1 MNKCLDMKVDVL
13 IIGAGGG
20 AYPAAFRLA
29 GSGKTVLMADPKG
42 VLGGNC
48 LYLGCIPSKTV
59 RELIEINERS
69 GRLLGSKNHADFRLI
84 QQHKDDVQQMRFDQ
98 HNREMSEFQ
107 SLKFMKGKVSFTG
120 KNSARVSTESE
131 MIEVE
136 FDYAIIATGTV
147 VSRISF
153 PGSDLCITSDD
164 IFSFGSEIREIPK
177 KMVIVGGG
185 YIALEVADMFNA
197 LGTEVHLFV
206 RTETILRNVDRDLV
220 NIAYPLITPYRV
232 HMNTTIRDI
241 TGQRGNLKIN
251 YTENGADL
259 NMEADEVLLAVG
271 REGVVP
277 EGLDLTGVKY
287 SSRGIIEVND
297 TLQTNVSHIYSTGDI
312 TGRTPYFHAAVRESL
327 VAANNILGDTTDRMD
342 FLNVPVSI
350 FTYPPISYIG
360 ILRDEARKRGMDIAE
375 TSYAMSGDSRAQMY
389 EEQDGEIRLFFER
402 KTGRI
407 VGGWVVGLDAP
418 QLINE
423 IGTAVF
429 NSLTA
434 LEMSKFPD
442 QHPTTNEGI
451 SKAARAW
458 KSST

>member
-1 MNKCLDMKVDVL
+1 MKVDVL

-29 GSGKTVLMADPKG
+29 DSGKIVLMADPKG

-59 RELIEINERS
+59 RELIEINDRS
-69 GRLLGSKNHADFRLI
+69 GRLLGSKNHADFRSI
-84 QQHKDDVQQMRFDQ
+84 QKHKDDVQQLRFDQ
-98 HNREMSEFQ
+98 HEQERSVFKN
-107 SLKFMKGKVSFTG
+107 LKFLKGNVTFTG
-120 KNSARVSTESE
+120 SNSADVSTEDGTVP
-131 MIEVE
+131 VE
-136 FDYAIIATGTV
+136 FDHAIIATGTV

-164 IFSFGSEIREIPK
+164 IFSFGTVFREIPD

-185 YIALEVADMFNA
+185 YIALEVAGMFHK

-206 RTETILRNVDRDLV
+206 RTETVLRNVDRDLV
-220 NIAYPLITPYRV
+220 NIAYPLITPFRV
-232 HMNTTIRDI
+232 HLNTTIRNVA
-241 TGQRGNLKIN
+241 GKRGKLTVN
-251 YTENGADL
+251 YTENGEDL
-259 NMEADEVLLAVG
+259 SMQAGEVLLAVG
-271 REGVVP
+271 RKGVVP
-277 EGLDLTGVKY
+277 EGIDLTGVKY
-287 SSRGIIEVND
+287 SSKGIIEVSD
-297 TLQTNVSHIYSTGDI
+297 TMQTSVPHIFATGDI

-327 VAANNILGDTTDRMD
+327 VAANNIIGGTVDRMD
-342 FLNVPVSI
+342 FINVPVSI
-350 FTYPPISYIG
+350 FTYPPVSYIG
-360 ILRDEARKRGMDIAE
+360 ILRNEAKEKGMDIVE
-375 TSYAMSGDSRAQMY
+375 TSYAMSGDARAQMY
-389 EEQDGEIRLFFER
+389 EEQDGEIRLFFQR

-418 QLINE
+418 ELINE

-434 LEMSKFPD
+434 KDIARFPD
-442 QHPTTNEGI
+442 QHPTTNEGV

-458 KSST
+458 KESR

>member
-29 GSGKTVLMADPKG
+29 GYGKTVLMADPKG

-69 GRLLGSKNHADFRLI
+69 GRLLGSKNHADFNLI
-84 QQHKDDVQQMRFDQ
+84 QQHKDDVQQIRFDQ
-98 HNREMSEFQ
+98 HNLEMSEFQ
-107 SLKFMKGKVSFTG
+107 TLKFMKGKVSFTG

-131 MIEVE
+131 MIDVE

-185 YIALEVADMFNA
+185 YIALEVADMFHA

-206 RTETILRNVDRDLV
+206 RTETVLRNVDRDLV

-241 TGQRGNLKIN
+241 TGKRGNLKIN
-251 YTENGADL
+251 YNENGDDL

-271 REGVVP
+271 RKGVVP

-287 SSRGIIEVND
+287 STRGIIEVND

-360 ILRDEARKRGMDIAE
+360 ILRDEARKRGMDIVE

-407 VGGWVVGLDAP
+407 VGGWVVGLDVP

-434 LEMSKFPD
+434 LDMSKFPD

-458 KSST
+458 KGPT

>member
-1 MNKCLDMKVDVL
+1 MKVDVL

-20 AYPAAFRLA
+20 AYPAAFKLA

-59 RELIEINERS
+59 RELIEINDRS
-69 GRLLGSKNHADFRLI
+69 GRLLGSKNHADFSSI
-84 QQHKDDVQQMRFDQ
+84 QKHKDDVQQLRFDQ
-98 HNREMSEFQ
+98 HDRERSEFKNLEF
-107 SLKFMKGKVSFTG
+107 LKGSVTFTGRNSADVSTGDGKVS
-120 KNSARVSTESE
+120 
-131 MIEVE
+131 VE
-136 FDYAIIATGTV
+136 FNHAIIATGTV

-164 IFSFGSEIREIPK
+164 IFSFGTGFRKIPD

-185 YIALEVADMFNA
+185 YIALEVAGMLHM

-206 RTETILRNVDRDLV
+206 RTETVLRNVDQDLV
-220 NIAYPLITPYRV
+220 KIAYPLITPFRV
-232 HMNTTIRDI
+232 HLNTSIRDV
-241 TGQRGNLKIN
+241 TGKRGKLNVN
-251 YTENGADL
+251 YTENGEDME
-259 NMEADEVLLAVG
+259 MEAGEVLLAVG
-271 REGVVP
+271 RKGVVP
-277 EGLDLTGVKY
+277 GGLDLTGVKY
-287 SSRGIIEVND
+287 SSKGIIEVSD
-297 TLQTNVSHIYSTGDI
+297 TLQTNIPNIYATGDI

-327 VAANNILGDTTDRMD
+327 VAANNIMGRHEDRMD

-350 FTYPPISYIG
+350 FTYPPVSYIG
-360 ILRDEARKRGMDIAE
+360 ILRNEAREKGMDIVE
-375 TSYAMSGDSRAQMY
+375 TSYAMSGDARAQMY
-389 EEQDGEIRLFFER
+389 EEQDGEIRLFFDK
-402 KTGRI
+402 KTARI

-418 QLINE
+418 ELINE

-434 LEMSKFPD
+434 MDMARFPD
-442 QHPTTNEGI
+442 QHPTTNEGV

-458 KSST
+458 KEPE

>member
-1 MNKCLDMKVDVL
+1 
-13 IIGAGGG
+13 
-20 AYPAAFRLA
+20 
-29 GSGKTVLMADPKG
+29 
-42 VLGGNC
+42 
-48 LYLGCIPSKTV
+48 
-59 RELIEINERS
+59 
-69 GRLLGSKNHADFRLI
+69 
-84 QQHKDDVQQMRFDQ
+84 
-98 HNREMSEFQ
+98 
-107 SLKFMKGKVSFTG
+107 
-120 KNSARVSTESE
+120 
-131 MIEVE
+131 
-136 FDYAIIATGTV
+136 
-147 VSRISF
+147 
-153 PGSDLCITSDD
+153 
-164 IFSFGSEIREIPK
+164 
-177 KMVIVGGG
+177 
-185 YIALEVADMFNA
+185 
-197 LGTEVHLFV
+197 
-206 RTETILRNVDRDLV
+206 
-220 NIAYPLITPYRV
+220 
-232 HMNTTIRDI
+232 MNTTIRDI

>member
-120 KNSARVSTESE
+120 KNSAKVSTESE
-131 MIEVE
+131 MIDVK

-164 IFSFGSEIREIPK
+164 IFSFGSEFREIPK

-206 RTETILRNVDRDLV
+206 RTETVLRNVDRDLV

-232 HMNTTIRDI
+232 HMNTTIKEI
-241 TGQRGNLKIN
+241 TGKRGNLKIN
-251 YTENGADL
+251 YTENGDDL
-259 NMEADEVLLAVG
+259 NMEANEVLLAVG

-297 TLQTNVSHIYSTGDI
+297 TLQTNVSHIYATGDI

-360 ILRDEARKRGMDIAE
+360 ILRDEARKRGMDIVE

-434 LEMSKFPD
+434 SDMSKFPD

-458 KSST
+458 KGPT

>member
-29 GSGKTVLMADPKG
+29 GYGKTVLMADPKG

-69 GRLLGSKNHADFRLI
+69 GRLLGSKNHADFNLI

-131 MIEVE
+131 MIDVE

-185 YIALEVADMFNA
+185 YIALEVADMFHA

-206 RTETILRNVDRDLV
+206 RTETVLRNVDRDLV

-232 HMNTTIRDI
+232 HMNTSIKEI
-241 TGQRGNLKIN
+241 TGKRGDLKIN
-251 YTENGADL
+251 YTENGDDL
-259 NMEADEVLLAVG
+259 NMEANEVLLAVG
-271 REGVVP
+271 RKGVVP
-277 EGLDLTGVKY
+277 DGLDLTGVKY

-297 TLQTNVSHIYSTGDI
+297 TLQTNASHIYATGDI

-342 FLNVPVSI
+342 FQNVPVTI

-360 ILRDEARKRGMDIAE
+360 ILRGEARKRDMDIVE

-434 LEMSKFPD
+434 PDMSKFPD

>member
-29 GSGKTVLMADPKG
+29 GSGKTVIMADPKG

-69 GRLLGSKNHADFRLI
+69 GRLLGSKNHADFKLI
-84 QQHKDDVQQMRFDQ
+84 QQHKDDVQQIRFDQ

-107 SLKFMKGKVSFTG
+107 TLKFMKGKVSFTG
-120 KNSARVSTESE
+120 KNSAKVSTESE
-131 MIEVE
+131 MIDVE
-136 FDYAIIATGTV
+136 FDYVIIATGTV

-164 IFSFGSEIREIPK
+164 IFSFGSEFREIPK

-185 YIALEVADMFNA
+185 YIALEVADMFHA

-206 RTETILRNVDRDLV
+206 RTETVLRNVDRDLV

-232 HMNTTIRDI
+232 HMNTIIKEI
-241 TGQRGNLKIN
+241 TGKRGNLKIN
-251 YTENGADL
+251 YTENGDDL
-259 NMEADEVLLAVG
+259 NMEANEVLLAVG

-297 TLQTNVSHIYSTGDI
+297 TLQTNVSHIYATGDI

-360 ILRDEARKRGMDIAE
+360 ILRDEARKRDMDIVE

-434 LEMSKFPD
+434 SDMSKFPD
-442 QHPTTNEGI
+442 QHPTTNEGV

-458 KSST
+458 KGPT

>member
-1 MNKCLDMKVDVL
+1 M
-13 IIGAGGG
+13 
-20 AYPAAFRLA
+20 
-29 GSGKTVLMADPKG
+29 
-42 VLGGNC
+42 
-48 LYLGCIPSKTV
+48 
-59 RELIEINERS
+59 
-69 GRLLGSKNHADFRLI
+69 
-84 QQHKDDVQQMRFDQ
+84 
-98 HNREMSEFQ
+98 Q
-107 SLKFMKGKVSFTG
+107 SLQQ
-120 KNSARVSTESE
+120 
-131 MIEVE
+131 
-136 FDYAIIATGTV
+136 
-147 VSRISF
+147 
-153 PGSDLCITSDD
+153 GSDFCITSDD

>member
-1 MNKCLDMKVDVL
+1 MNKYLDMKVNVL

-59 RELIEINERS
+59 RELIEVNERS

-98 HNREMSEFQ
+98 HNREMSEFK

-120 KNSARVSTESE
+120 KNSARVTTENE

-153 PGSDLCITSDD
+153 PGSDFCITSDD

-185 YIALEVADMFNA
+185 YIALEVADMFHA

-206 RTETILRNVDRDLV
+206 RTETVLRNVDRDLV

-241 TGQRGNLKIN
+241 TGQRGNLKVN
-251 YTENGADL
+251 YTENGDDL
-259 NMEADEVLLAVG
+259 NMEANEVLLAVG
-271 REGVVP
+271 RKGVVP
-277 EGLDLTGVKY
+277 EGLDLTGMKY

-297 TLQTNVSHIYSTGDI
+297 TLQTNVSHIYATGDI

-360 ILRDEARKRGMDIAE
+360 ILRDEARKRGMDIVE

-434 LEMSKFPD
+434 SDMSKFPD

-458 KSST
+458 KSYT

>member
-1 MNKCLDMKVDVL
+1 MNECLDMKVDVL

-107 SLKFMKGKVSFTG
+107 TLKFMKGKVSFTG
-120 KNSARVSTESE
+120 KNSAKVSTESE
-131 MIEVE
+131 MMDVE

-164 IFSFGSEIREIPK
+164 IFSFGSEFREIPK

-185 YIALEVADMFNA
+185 YIALEVADMFHA

-206 RTETILRNVDRDLV
+206 RTETVLRNVDRDLV

-241 TGQRGNLKIN
+241 TGKRGNLKIN
-251 YTENGADL
+251 YNENGDDL

-271 REGVVP
+271 RKGVVP

-287 SSRGIIEVND
+287 STRGIIEVND

-360 ILRDEARKRGMDIAE
+360 ILRDEARKRGMDIVE
-375 TSYAMSGDSRAQMY
+375 TSFGNNTLSSY
-389 EEQDGEIRLFFER
+389 
-402 KTGRI
+402 
-407 VGGWVVGLDAP
+407 
-418 QLINE
+418 
-423 IGTAVF
+423 
-429 NSLTA
+429 
-434 LEMSKFPD
+434 SK
-442 QHPTTNEGI
+442 
-451 SKAARAW
+451 
-458 KSST
+458 

>member
-1 MNKCLDMKVDVL
+1 MKIDVL
-13 IIGAGGG
+13 IIGAEGGP
-20 AYPAAFRLA
+20 YPATFRLA

-48 LYLGCIPSKTV
+48 LYLGCITSKTV
-59 RELIEINERS
+59 RELIEINQRS

-84 QQHKDDVQQMRFDQ
+84 QQHKDDVQQIRFDQ

-107 SLKFMKGKVSFTG
+107 TLKFMKGKVSFTG
-120 KNSARVSTESE
+120 KNSAKVSTESE
-131 MIEVE
+131 MIDVE
-136 FDYAIIATGTV
+136 FDYVIIATGTV

-164 IFSFGSEIREIPK
+164 IFSFGSEFREIPK

-185 YIALEVADMFNA
+185 YIALEVADMFHA

-206 RTETILRNVDRDLV
+206 RTETVLRNVDRDLV

-232 HMNTTIRDI
+232 HMNTTIKEI
-241 TGQRGNLKIN
+241 TGKRGNLKIN
-251 YTENGADL
+251 YTENGDDL
-259 NMEADEVLLAVG
+259 NMEANEVLLAVG

-297 TLQTNVSHIYSTGDI
+297 TLQTNVSHIYATGDI

-360 ILRDEARKRGMDIAE
+360 ILRDEARKRGMDIVE

-407 VGGWVVGLDAP
+407 VGGWIVGLDAP

-434 LEMSKFPD
+434 LDMSKFPD
-442 QHPTTNEGI
+442 QHPTTNEGV

-458 KSST
+458 KGPT

>member
-84 QQHKDDVQQMRFDQ
+84 QQHKDDVQQIRFDQ
-98 HNREMSEFQ
+98 HNLEMSEFQ
-107 SLKFMKGKVSFTG
+107 TLKFMKGKVSFTG
-120 KNSARVSTESE
+120 KNSAKVSTESE
-131 MIEVE
+131 MIDVE

>member
-147 VSRISF
+147 V
-153 PGSDLCITSDD
+153 L
-164 IFSFGSEIREIPK
+164 IF
-177 KMVIVGGG
+177 
-185 YIALEVADMFNA
+185 A
-197 LGTEVHLFV
+197 
-206 RTETILRNVDRDLV
+206 
-220 NIAYPLITPYRV
+220 
-232 HMNTTIRDI
+232 
-241 TGQRGNLKIN
+241 
-251 YTENGADL
+251 
-259 NMEADEVLLAVG
+259 
-271 REGVVP
+271 
-277 EGLDLTGVKY
+277 
-287 SSRGIIEVND
+287 
-297 TLQTNVSHIYSTGDI
+297 
-312 TGRTPYFHAAVRESL
+312 
-327 VAANNILGDTTDRMD
+327 
-342 FLNVPVSI
+342 
-350 FTYPPISYIG
+350 
-360 ILRDEARKRGMDIAE
+360 
-375 TSYAMSGDSRAQMY
+375 
-389 EEQDGEIRLFFER
+389 
-402 KTGRI
+402 
-407 VGGWVVGLDAP
+407 
-418 QLINE
+418 
-423 IGTAVF
+423 
-429 NSLTA
+429 
-434 LEMSKFPD
+434 
-442 QHPTTNEGI
+442 
-451 SKAARAW
+451 
-458 KSST
+458 

>member
-29 GSGKTVLMADPKG
+29 GYGKTVLMADPKG

-69 GRLLGSKNHADFRLI
+69 GRLLGSKNHADFKLI
-84 QQHKDDVQQMRFDQ
+84 QQHKDDVQQIRFDQ
-98 HNREMSEFQ
+98 HNLEMSEFQ
-107 SLKFMKGKVSFTG
+107 TLKFMKGKVSFTG
-120 KNSARVSTESE
+120 KNSAKVSTESE
-131 MIEVE
+131 MIDVE

-185 YIALEVADMFNA
+185 YIALEVADMFHS

-206 RTETILRNVDRDLV
+206 RTETVLRNVDRDLV

-241 TGQRGNLKIN
+241 TGKRGNLKIN
-251 YTENGADL
+251 YNENGDDL

-271 REGVVP
+271 RKGVVP

-287 SSRGIIEVND
+287 STRGIIEVND

-360 ILRDEARKRGMDIAE
+360 ILRDEARKRGMDIVE

-434 LEMSKFPD
+434 LDMSKFPD

-458 KSST
+458 KGPT

>member
-29 GSGKTVLMADPKG
+29 GYGKTVLMADPKG

-69 GRLLGSKNHADFRLI
+69 GRLLGSKNHADFKLI
-84 QQHKDDVQQMRFDQ
+84 QQHKDDVQQIRFDQ
-98 HNREMSEFQ
+98 HNLEMSEFQ
-107 SLKFMKGKVSFTG
+107 TLKFMKGKVSFTG
-120 KNSARVSTESE
+120 KNSAKVSTESE
-131 MIEVE
+131 MIDVE

-185 YIALEVADMFNA
+185 YIALEVADMFHA

-206 RTETILRNVDRDLV
+206 RTETVLRNVDRDLV

-241 TGQRGNLKIN
+241 TGKRGNLKIN
-251 YTENGADL
+251 YNENGDDL
-259 NMEADEVLLAVG
+259 NMDADEVLLAVG
-271 REGVVP
+271 RKGVVP

-287 SSRGIIEVND
+287 STRGIIEVND

-360 ILRDEARKRGMDIAE
+360 ILRDEARKRGMDIVE

-434 LEMSKFPD
+434 LDMSKFPD

-458 KSST
+458 KSFT

>member
-1 MNKCLDMKVDVL
+1 
-13 IIGAGGG
+13 
-20 AYPAAFRLA
+20 
-29 GSGKTVLMADPKG
+29 
-42 VLGGNC
+42 
-48 LYLGCIPSKTV
+48 
-59 RELIEINERS
+59 
-69 GRLLGSKNHADFRLI
+69 
-84 QQHKDDVQQMRFDQ
+84 
-98 HNREMSEFQ
+98 
-107 SLKFMKGKVSFTG
+107 
-120 KNSARVSTESE
+120 
-131 MIEVE
+131 
-136 FDYAIIATGTV
+136 
-147 VSRISF
+147 
-153 PGSDLCITSDD
+153 
-164 IFSFGSEIREIPK
+164 
-177 KMVIVGGG
+177 
-185 YIALEVADMFNA
+185 
-197 LGTEVHLFV
+197 
-206 RTETILRNVDRDLV
+206 
-220 NIAYPLITPYRV
+220 
-232 HMNTTIRDI
+232 MNTTIKEI
-241 TGQRGNLKIN
+241 TGKRGNLKIN
-251 YTENGADL
+251 YTENGDDL
-259 NMEADEVLLAVG
+259 NMEANEVLLAVG

-297 TLQTNVSHIYSTGDI
+297 TLQTNVSHIYATGDI

-360 ILRDEARKRGMDIAE
+360 ILRDEARKRGMDIVE

-434 LEMSKFPD
+434 SDMSKFPD
-442 QHPTTNEGI
+442 QHPTTNEGV

-458 KSST
+458 KGPT